1 MIKAGSVV
9 FIPQKTPI
17 VELTPTMVIGI
28 VLQGYKQY
36 SIVASL
42 KKEFDSF
49 YSNSAQIK
57 QDTLLSAKKQWFL
70 NLSEE
75 FDAALE
81 AFKQMQRTYPQCVI
95 VYRLVD
101 SFDRSPST
109 YEAEHLLLTS
119 ELAVKH

>member
-1 MIKAGSVV
+1 MV

-28 VLQGYKQY
+28 VLHGYKQY

-42 KKEFDSF
+42 KKELDSF
-49 YSNSAQIK
+49 YANSAQIK
-57 QDTLLSAKKQWFL
+57 QDTHLSAKKQWFL
-70 NLSEE
+70 SLSEE

-101 SFDRSPST
+101 SFERSPAT
-109 YEAEHLLLTS
+109 WEAEHLLMTS
-119 ELAVKH
+119 